1 MDSMR
6 NRIEIDLIK
15 DNWYRITDIDGNK
28 CKMQFVNKGNNHD
41 IITYCFE
48 EWTKTLIIS
57 EGCIA
62 KIESYKTI
70 SPDQQAKN
78 LGKFDEY
85 LKYMR
90 INGKKVRTKY
100 IYTTVFEQNKKEH
113 KTNEKQI
120 KKKLTR
126 LN

>member
-113 KTNEKQI
+113 KTNEQ
-120 KKKLTR
+120 
-126 LN
+126 